1 MLPTP
6 NKNYTVALYG
16 PPPLLFS
23 FMVLYWVSNTLEC
36 WPGGVVIQS
45 HSRLRFFFHFDTGP
59 QLDTTWNIL
68 HMFLFPPLPNILPDN
83 SNLFK
88 FADTFT
94 TTGLWHPIT
103 PTQERQANASI
114 TCCAAILNIQT
125 CYLCIQVAKRDG
137 NESTL
142 KKNNSNDLIFVIET
156 DKFGLLQYAYHYAIW
171 TCGSYVTYIQTL
183 LQKQTKRTDNCMDT

>member
-1 MLPTP
+1 MQWLQWCSQSFCYSGWTYFLPLSTSKWNKKMLPTKKRRKQQVLPTP

-23 FMVLYWVSNTLEC
+23 SMVLYWVSNTLEC
-36 WPGGVVIQS
+36 WPGGVVFQS
-45 HSRLRFFFHFDTGP
+45 HSRLRFFCHFDTGP

-142 KKNNSNDLIFVIET
+142 KKT
-156 DKFGLLQYAYHYAIW
+156 TAM
-171 TCGSYVTYIQTL
+171 T
-183 LQKQTKRTDNCMDT
+183 